1 MEDVPLKANPK
12 SSISAIDSVTL
23 SISTTSLLLISIFL
37 DSPKTKSTSRQSLL
51 TEDNEPTSFVKENE
65 IILSAP
71 H

>member
-1 MEDVPLKANPK
+1 M
-12 SSISAIDSVTL
+12 DSVTL
-23 SISTTSLLLISIFL
+23 SISTESLLLISIFL

-51 TEDNEPTSFVKENE
+51 TLDNEPTSFVKENE